1 MTRTGLFA
9 ERLARHEAEL
19 HGIYEELYHDEAGYG
34 RLVESMRDFYAKRSA
49 ALKELDRKR
58 EEKLDYLSE
67 QKITYL
73 HLMPLLKMP
82 HPMNDGGYAVEDF
95 RTVDPQIGTN
105 RQLSVLT
112 GKLRERG
119 ISLCLDVV
127 MNHTADT
134 HEWAMRAKAGEKEYQ
149 DRYQCYDTYDIPS
162 QFEQTMAW
170 RSSASTRS
178 PISGRSLGPAAGT
191 FRRST
196 GSCACCAWCWRWS
209 APP

>member
-34 RLVESMRDFYAKRSA
+34 RLVESMREFYAKRSA

-58 EEKLDYLSE
+58 EETPDWYRESRMLGITMYPKLFAGGLKGLTEKLDYLSE

-134 HEWAMRAKAGEKEYQ
+134 HEWGDAGEGRGEG
-149 DRYQCYDTYDIPS
+149 
-162 QFEQTMAW
+162 
-170 RSSASTRS
+170 
-178 PISGRSLGPAAGT
+178 ISGPVSVLRYL
-191 FRRST
+191 
-196 GSCACCAWCWRWS
+196 
-209 APP
+209 